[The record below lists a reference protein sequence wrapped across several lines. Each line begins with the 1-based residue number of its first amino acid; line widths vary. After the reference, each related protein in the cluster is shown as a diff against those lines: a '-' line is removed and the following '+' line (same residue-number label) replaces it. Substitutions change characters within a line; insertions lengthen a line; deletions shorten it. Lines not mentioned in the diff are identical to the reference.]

1 VGYDVIGLWQ
11 LASKVEQALWVAA
24 GSSIT
29 ADYRQRYRY
38 AALALR
44 THPALRNGLLQVEIQ
59 NPPPPSP
66 PPPSTRHLLAGQ
78 HFLHAD

>member
-1 VGYDVIGLWQ
+1 MWWGIQIWVVSGRVDIDASGFWQ

-29 ADYRQRYRY
+29 SDYRQRYRY
-38 AALALR
+38 TALALR

-59 NPPPPSP
+59 KKKSP
-66 PPPSTRHLLAGQ
+66 HP
-78 HFLHAD
+78 